1 MGMDTTMPPHMMAME
16 TTMLPDLTHASP
28 SSTTAKADDLLT
40 SNVNTSTTET
50 NKLMETTNEGET
62 SLPMTT
68 IEPIMTTEPTTT
80 PTLSNEHTMMQHEH
94 DHHQHQH
101 HHTVD
106 EEDHIQRISGHH
118 SHDHQHEHANEN
130 VNIHVH
136 THDNGV
142 VHDHEHHLL
151 PSTTSTTSTTK
162 KLNEIEPQ
170 TEEHINQISA
180 EVEDDVKD
188 FNNFRHPAT
197 LITASQSDET
207 LNTGDK
213 DNSKSLEEHEDP
225 YHAHILSENH
235 DRLAEHEDYQMLS
248 STEETLDATTTSSST
263 STTTTTTPKP
273 FLETHTDEIV
283 VSNENEATAKPL
295 MHNDTTEGRARAI
308 NMDDDDEGSTLT
320 TSTTAATPVEPAVS
334 IVEGNHYHMHEHHDE
349 HPQEQ
354 HHMNVHI
361 ENQDDHMTSSTT
373 EKPHEMPAVFVFNG
387 EGRSVDSSIS
397 AENDDNLSPL
407 NYHYNFVTT
416 QRNHNEHEEKN
427 SAYKDL
433 SDVSMDED
441 DEDRYQKTHEH
452 LHEHNNGEHHNHFA
466 INENTKEMMTTTT
479 NANSQQNDSMTYT
492 TSAPIA
498 GKSTTTITS
507 ETLTEPQMKI
517 TEITAAGDTMHRECL
532 ADGKSFKVSFTMNN
546 HVSE

>member
-16 TTMLPDLTHASP
+16 TTMLPDLKYASLP
-28 SSTTAKADDLLT
+28 SATVAKADDLLT
-40 SNVNTSTTET
+40 SSVSTSTTET
-50 NKLMETTNEGET
+50 NKLIETTNEGET

-68 IEPIMTTEPTTT
+68 IEPIVTTEPTTT
-80 PTLSNEHTMMQHEH
+80 PTMLNTMMEHTHEH
-94 DHHQHQH
+94 EHEHHLHQHSADQ
-101 HHTVD
+101 
-106 EEDHIQRISGHH
+106 EDHIQRINGHH
-118 SHDHQHEHANEN
+118 AHEHGIENENTHEHA
-130 VNIHVH
+130 
-136 THDNGV
+136 HDNGIV
-142 VHDHEHHLL
+142 PEHKHHLL
-151 PSTTSTTSTTK
+151 PSSATSTEKS
-162 KLNEIEPQ
+162 NEIEPQ

-180 EVEDDVKD
+180 EVDDDVKD

-197 LITASQSDET
+197 LITASQSEES

-248 STEETLDATTTSSST
+248 STEESLDDGTISSST
-263 STTTTTTPKP
+263 TTTTTTTTPKP
-273 FLETHTDEIV
+273 FEETHTDEIV

-308 NMDDDDEGSTLT
+308 NMDDDDEGATLT
-320 TSTTAATPVEPAVS
+320 TSTTAATPVEPVIN
-334 IVEGNHYHMHEHHDE
+334 IVEGNHNHVYQHNDE
-349 HPQEQ
+349 QPKEL

-361 ENQDDHMTSSTT
+361 ENQNQDDHMMTSSTT
-373 EKPHEMPAVFVFNG
+373 EKPNDMPAGFVFNG

-397 AENDDNLSPL
+397 AENDDNLSPF

-416 QRNHNEHEEKN
+416 QRNHNENEEKN

-441 DEDRYQKTHEH
+441 DEDRFQKTHEH
-452 LHEHNNGEHHNHFA
+452 LHEHNNSHGEHHNHFA
-466 INENTKEMMTTTT
+466 INENTKEMMTTNT
-479 NANSQQNDSMTYT
+479 NTQQNDSMTHMT
-492 TSAPIA
+492 PAPDA
-498 GKSTTTITS
+498 ASTTTTTP

-532 ADGKSFKVSFTMNN
+532 ADGKSYKVSFTINDS
-546 HVSE
+546 VCV